1 MKKVYFEYHIK
12 KMHRNIDDTYSYS
25 VSSFDAKSPPPVDK
39 TDQDDHWYNQDYCHH
54 WHHPHH
60 CLLIEQIL
68 HSSKCFDF
76 ENILR
81 SDDIEEVPD
90 LTTTRYYLSNF

>member
-1 MKKVYFEYHIK
+1 MILILILFPASTRSLLRRWTKLTRMIIGIIK
-12 KMHRNIDDTYSYS
+12 II
-25 VSSFDAKSPPPVDK
+25 VII
-39 TDQDDHWYNQDYCHH
+39 

-90 LTTTRYYLSNF
+90 LTTARYYLTNF